1 MVVRMLLR
9 FLANNEQLVQKLSDS
24 YIMRRAAQMCV
35 SAFYRTKTLAE
46 QQGLKDLSPE
56 RFRSLMKSFQGNV
69 KQEIESAKKEYQK
82 YKK

>member
-46 QQGLKDLSPE
+46 QQGLKDLTPE
-56 RFRSLMKSFQGNV
+56 RFR
-69 KQEIESAKKEYQK
+69 
-82 YKK
+82 

>member
-35 SAFYRTKTLAE
+35 SAFYRTKSAAE
-46 QQGLKDLSPE
+46 KQGLKDLSPE
-56 RFRSLMKSFQGNV
+56 RFR
-69 KQEIESAKKEYQK
+69 
-82 YKK
+82 